1 MMIKNDDTK
10 NIVIAILAKDKEN
23 TLPFYLKCVY
33 NQSYNKK
40 IFIYIFVQ
48 MTIQIIQ
55 TSY

>member
-1 MMIKNDDTK
+1 MIKNDDTK